1 MRAARLLAPT
11 RRLAFARAYTRR
23 FATAPA
29 SPVTASQLGVEDG
42 VPPLTD
48 TAASTASATAASTTF
63 SSTVDAGAAATLTG
77 FADAAAPATDAAV
90 SGLDTSAVAS
100 ATSAVSAT
108 DAPAPS
114 ALARLFLTSTNDA
127 AAASAGG
134 EASAANDALSLAE
147 AGLGYWPP
155 DLTLRL
161 VDAVHAH
168 SELPWWGAIAASALL
183 CRTLLLPL
191 ALHGTRLGARMQELR
206 QPIAELQALL
216 VKPNPNPDPNPN
228 PVLTLPLPLPL
239 PLACR
244 RGTL

>member
-11 RRLAFARAYTRR
+11 RRLAFARASTRR
-23 FATAPA
+23 FATAPC

-48 TAASTASATAASTTF
+48 TAASTAPSATAASTTF

-77 FADAAAPATDAAV
+77 FADAAAPATDAAA
-90 SGLDTSAVAS
+90 SGLDTSAVA
-100 ATSAVSAT
+100 SAVSAT

-114 ALARLFLTSTNDA
+114 ALARLFLASPEGA

-134 EASAANDALSLAE
+134 EANAANDAVSLAE
-147 AGLGYWPP
+147 TGLGYWPP

-168 SELPWWGAIAASALL
+168 SEVRVRVRVRFRVRVS
-183 CRTLLLPL
+183 
-191 ALHGTRLGARMQELR
+191 
-206 QPIAELQALL
+206 
-216 VKPNPNPDPNPN
+216 
-228 PVLTLPLPLPL
+228 
-239 PLACR
+239 
-244 RGTL
+244 

>member
-1 MRAARLLAPT
+1 MTLRCTAQKPNSKPSAMRAARLLAPT

-42 VPPLTD
+42 VPPLTE
-48 TAASTASATAASTTF
+48 TAASTAASATAASTNF

-114 ALARLFLTSTNDA
+114 ALARLFLASPEGA

-134 EASAANDALSLAE
+134 EANAANDAVSLAE
-147 AGLGYWPP
+147 TGLGYWPP

-168 SELPWWGAIAASALL
+168 SEVRVRVRVRFRVRVS
-183 CRTLLLPL
+183 
-191 ALHGTRLGARMQELR
+191 
-206 QPIAELQALL
+206 
-216 VKPNPNPDPNPN
+216 
-228 PVLTLPLPLPL
+228 
-239 PLACR
+239 
-244 RGTL
+244 

>member
-63 SSTVDAGAAATLTG
+63 SSTVDAGVAANATG

-90 SGLDTSAVAS
+90 SGLDTSAV
-100 ATSAVSAT
+100 SAT

-114 ALARLFLTSTNDA
+114 ALARLFLTSPEDA
-127 AAASAGG
+127 AAASGGG
-134 EASAANDALSLAE
+134 EANAANDAVSLAE

-216 VKPNPNPDPNPN
+216 SS
-228 PVLTLPLPLPL
+228 
-239 PLACR
+239 A
-244 RGTL
+244 

>member
-63 SSTVDAGAAATLTG
+63 SSTVDAGAAATLTS
-77 FADAAAPATDAAV
+77 FADAAAPATDAAA
-90 SGLDTSAVAS
+90 SGLDTSAVA
-100 ATSAVSAT
+100 SAVSAT

-134 EASAANDALSLAE
+134 EANAANDALSLAE

-216 VKPNPNPDPNPN
+216 SS
-228 PVLTLPLPLPL
+228 
-239 PLACR
+239 A
-244 RGTL
+244 

>member
-48 TAASTASATAASTTF
+48 TAASTAASATAASTTF

-77 FADAAAPATDAAV
+77 FADAAAPATDAAA

-100 ATSAVSAT
+100 VSTT

-134 EASAANDALSLAE
+134 EANAANDALSLAE

-191 ALHGTRLGARMQELR
+191 ALHGTRLGARMQELK
-206 QPIAELQALL
+206 QP
-216 VKPNPNPDPNPN
+216 P
-228 PVLTLPLPLPL
+228 
-239 PLACR
+239 
-244 RGTL
+244 